1 MNDVSVVGP
10 SPALVR
16 IAQSALLSWGI
27 ARDASLR
34 LLKYRENAVFA
45 VDIDDKPTHVLRVH
59 RRGYHTDAALRSEL
73 LWMTA
78 LNDHG
83 IPTPRVTP
91 TRQGDFLTLVS
102 ATDGAGPF
110 QCDLLSW
117 VAGVPLGNIENK
129 SFGKE
134 EFIGRAYEQ
143 VGRLAAQVHLHS
155 EQWRPVEPVHRHSWD
170 EEGCFGTGAVWGY
183 YGDLDTLTQAERALL
198 DRAVIIARQRL
209 AEFGKTGNRF
219 GLIHADLVPENVL
232 IDGEA
237 CTLIDFDDAGFG
249 WYLADIAIAVFFQVG
264 TASFAPALH
273 AMLRG
278 YRQVRHLPASD
289 LHMLDVML
297 FLRGLAVLGWIK
309 TRGETETARQIKQ
322 SVTEIAL
329 SLAANLTG
337 DPINTTHLNV
347 QFELPPSRIGVNDAD
362 KQR

>member
-1 MNDVSVVGP
+1 VNDVAAAEP
-10 SPALVR
+10 SSGLVR
-16 IAQSALLSWGI
+16 IAQSALASWGI
-27 ARDASLR
+27 AHDATLR
-34 LLKYRENAVFA
+34 LLKHRENAVFA
-45 VDIDDKPTHVLRVH
+45 VDIDDKPAHVLRVH

-73 LWMTA
+73 TWMTA

-91 TRQGDFLTLVS
+91 TRQGDFLTLIPAS
-102 ATDGAGPF
+102 DGAGPF

-134 EFIGRAYEQ
+134 EFIERAYEQ

-155 EQWRPVEPVHRHSWD
+155 EQWRPAEPVHRHSWD
-170 EEGCFGTGAVWGY
+170 EEGCCGEDAVWGY
-183 YGDLDTLTQAERALL
+183 YGDLDTLSPPERALL
-198 DRAVIIARQRL
+198 NRAVLVARQRL
-209 AEFGKTGNRF
+209 AEFGKTDDRF

-264 TASFAPALH
+264 TASFAPALS

-278 YRQVRHLPASD
+278 YRQVRHLPAAH
-289 LHMLDVML
+289 LRMLDVML

-309 TRGETETARQIKQ
+309 TRGETDTAKQIKQ
-322 SVTEIAL
+322 SVTEITL

-337 DPINTTHLNV
+337 EPDPAYLNV
-347 QFELPPSRIGVNDAD
+347 QFELPLALE
-362 KQR
+362 

>member
-1 MNDVSVVGP
+1 MNDPSAAGPDPGLVG
-10 SPALVR
+10 
-16 IAQSALLSWGI
+16 IAQSALPSWGI
-27 ARDASLR
+27 ARNANLR
-34 LLKYRENAVFA
+34 LLKHRENAVFA
-45 VDIDDKPTHVLRVH
+45 VAIDGKPTHVLRVH
-59 RRGYHTDAALRSEL
+59 RRGYHTDDALRSEL

-83 IPTPRVTP
+83 IPTPRVIP
-91 TRQGDFLTLVS
+91 TRRGEFLTWVAAS
-102 ATDGAGPF
+102 DGAGQF

-129 SFGKE
+129 SFGRQ
-134 EFIGRAYEQ
+134 EFIERAYEQ

-155 EQWRPVEPVHRHSWD
+155 ERWQPNEPLHRHSWD
-170 EEGCFGTGAVWGY
+170 EEGCLGAAAVWGY
-183 YGDLDTLTQAERALL
+183 YGDLDTLTGPERALL
-198 DRAVIIARQRL
+198 QRAVIIARRRL
-209 AEFGKTGNRF
+209 AEFGKPRDRF

-264 TASFAPALH
+264 TASFTPALH

-278 YRQVRHLPASD
+278 YRQIRRLPYGD

-309 TRGETETARQIKQ
+309 TRGETDAAKQIKQ
-322 SVTEIAL
+322 SVTEITL
-329 SLAANLTG
+329 
-337 DPINTTHLNV
+337 
-347 QFELPPSRIGVNDAD
+347 
-362 KQR
+362 

>member
-1 MNDVSVVGP
+1 VNDVSMVGP
-10 SPALVR
+10 SPALVS
-16 IAQSALLSWGI
+16 IAQSALPSWGI
-27 ARDASLR
+27 GHDASLR

-45 VDIDDKPTHVLRVH
+45 VDIDDRPTHVLRVH
-59 RRGYHTDAALRSEL
+59 RRGYHDNAALRSEL

-83 IPTPRVTP
+83 IPTPRVIP
-91 TRQGDFLTLVS
+91 TRQGNFLTLV
-102 ATDGAGPF
+102 AAPDGGGPF

-117 VAGVPLGNIENK
+117 VKGVPLGSIESK

-134 EFIGRAYEQ
+134 EFIERAYEK

-155 EQWRPVEPVHRHSWD
+155 EQWRPVEPVRRHRWD
-170 EEGCFGTGAVWGY
+170 EEGCFGTGAVWGF
-183 YGDLDTLTQAERALL
+183 YGDLATLTVAERALL
-198 DRAVIIARQRL
+198 DRAVIIARPRL
-209 AEFGKTGNRF
+209 AAFGKSGDRF

-232 IDGEA
+232 MDGET

-264 TASFAPALH
+264 SASFAPALR

-278 YRQVRHLPASD
+278 YRQVRRLPAGD

-309 TRGETETARQIKQ
+309 TRGETETAKQIRQ
-322 SVTEIAL
+322 SVTAIAL
-329 SLAANLTG
+329 SLAASLTG
-337 DPINTTHLNV
+337 DLINTTQLNV
-347 QFELPPSRIGVNDAD
+347 QLDIPSHALE
-362 KQR
+362 

>member
-1 MNDVSVVGP
+1 VNDFSVVGP
-10 SPALVR
+10 SPALVGVAR
-16 IAQSALLSWGI
+16 SALPSWGI
-27 ARDASLR
+27 APDANLR

-45 VDIDDKPTHVLRVH
+45 VDIDGKPTHVLRVH

-83 IPTPRVTP
+83 IPTPRVMP
-91 TRQGDFLTLVS
+91 TGQGDLITRVT
-102 ATDGAGPF
+102 ATDKAGQF

-117 VAGVPLGNIENK
+117 VAGVPLGSIESK

-134 EFIGRAYEQ
+134 EFIERAYEQ

-155 EQWRPVEPVHRHSWD
+155 EQWRPAEPVHRHSWD
-170 EEGCFGTGAVWGY
+170 EEGCLGRAAVWGY
-183 YGDLDTLTQAERALL
+183 YGDLDALTAPERALL
-198 DRAVIIARQRL
+198 HRGAIVARQRL
-209 AEFGKTGNRF
+209 AEVGKPGDRF

-249 WYLADIAIAVFFQVG
+249 WYLSDIAIAVFFQVG

-278 YRQVRHLPASD
+278 YGQVRHLPAGD

-309 TRGETETARQIKQ
+309 TRGETETAKQIKQ

-329 SLAANLTG
+329 SIAANLSG
-337 DPINTTHLNV
+337 DPVRNMDLNFK
-347 QFELPPSRIGVNDAD
+347 FELPITRIGVNHAERQ
-362 KQR
+362 K

>member
-1 MNDVSVVGP
+1 MNDVSMAGP
-10 SPALVR
+10 GLISV
-16 IAQSALLSWGI
+16 AQSALPSWGI
-27 ARDASLR
+27 ARDANLR
-34 LLKYRENAVFA
+34 LLKHRENAVFA
-45 VDIDDKPTHVLRVH
+45 VDIDGKPTHVLRVH

-83 IPTPRVTP
+83 IPTPRVIP
-91 TRQGDFLTLVS
+91 TRQGDFLTCV
-102 ATDGAGPF
+102 AAADGAGQF

-117 VAGVPLGNIENK
+117 VAGVPLGNIESK

-134 EFIGRAYEQ
+134 EFIERAYEQ

-155 EQWRPVEPVHRHSWD
+155 EQWRPDEPVYRHSWD
-170 EEGCFGTGAVWGY
+170 EEGCLGAGAVWGY
-183 YGDLDTLTQAERALL
+183 YGDLDTLTRPQRALL
-198 DRAVIIARQRL
+198 RRAVMAARQRL
-209 AEFGKTGNRF
+209 AGFGKSRDRF

-264 TASFAPALH
+264 TSSFAPALH

-278 YRQVRHLPASD
+278 YRQVRHLPDSD

-309 TRGETETARQIKQ
+309 TRGDTDTARQIKQ

-329 SLAANLTG
+329 SIAANLIG
-337 DPINTTHLNV
+337 DPVHTSGLSFK
-347 QFELPPSRIGVNDAD
+347 FELPTPRNGVNDAD
-362 KQR
+362 R